1 MDRAFLIA
9 LLTSTTMAAL
19 AGAASTQELVTVDR
33 IGSADAPKTMTFR
46 INADQSNGSSTPGQA
61 EGFTKLYQ
69 KFAEKHP
76 EWQIN
81 IEHYT
86 PDIGSEHAKMLE
98 QARAGRAPDCA
109 AVDSFQLAL
118 FIKQGALAPIDE
130 YFSKEEIDDLFP
142 FIKAG
147 ITGPDGKI
155 YAWWWN
161 TDLRVLYRNKDLVP
175 KAPQTWDEL
184 KTAALEA
191 VKTGAPEGLL
201 FNGGRWEGT
210 TFDWL
215 AHFWSQGGKLVD
227 DSGKPIFGEGEN
239 REKML
244 RALNFYKDLVDSGAA
259 PKRVATIVT
268 YDDFNAAAIA
278 GTAAMFEG
286 GHWQHFQLKEAM
298 APDQFAKWEA
308 SELPGPTSEQRSTGT
323 GGWTLAALSKDP
335 EKVKLCM
342 DLVREVYVGPANE
355 VMGQL
360 PTRKTL
366 FQNLEAFKDPFFGKM
381 NEYLVHGQARPG
393 VPIYPEISNQIQIM
407 MGEVLSG
414 TKQPEAALDD
424 AWARVNEAYAKL

>member
-9 LLTSTTMAAL
+9 LLISTTMAAF
-19 AGAASTQELVTVDR
+19 AGAARTQELVTVDR

-61 EGFTKLYQ
+61 QGFTKLYQ

-109 AVDSFQLAL
+109 AVNSFQLAL
-118 FIKQGALAPIDE
+118 FIKHGVLAPIDE

-142 FIKAG
+142 FIKEG

-175 KAPQTWDEL
+175 NAPQTWDEL

-191 VKTGAPEGLL
+191 VKKGAPEGLL

-244 RALNFYKDLVDSGAA
+244 KALNFFKDLVDSGS
-259 PKRVATIVT
+259 RSE
-268 YDDFNAAAIA
+268 A
-278 GTAAMFEG
+278 GGDNHHLRRLQCG
-286 GHWQHFQLKEAM
+286 G
-298 APDQFAKWEA
+298 D
-308 SELPGPTSEQRSTGT
+308 RRN
-323 GGWTLAALSKDP
+323 GGNVRRRALAAL
-335 EKVKLCM
+335 
-342 DLVREVYVGPANE
+342 PA
-355 VMGQL
+355 
-360 PTRKTL
+360 
-366 FQNLEAFKDPFFGKM
+366 
-381 NEYLVHGQARPG
+381 
-393 VPIYPEISNQIQIM
+393 
-407 MGEVLSG
+407 
-414 TKQPEAALDD
+414 
-424 AWARVNEAYAKL
+424 